1 MGLTATA
8 TASTVSSIASELM
21 LDNNPNSIITDIPLP
36 DNLMLS
42 VSRDKDR
49 DKALINLLNG
59 NRFKNCSS
67 IIVYC
72 IRREEC
78 ERIASFI
85 RTAFQVI
92 KLNKI
97 CFWQYKSKLSF
108 IYLFILI
115 SHNIQMV
122 NVVNCH
128 ELLSHIM
135 LD

>member
-1 MGLTATA
+1 LGLTATA
-8 TASTVSSIASELM
+8 TASTVTSIASELM
-21 LDNNPNSIITDIPLP
+21 LDNPNSIITDKPLP

-92 KLNKI
+92 KLN
-97 CFWQYKSKLSF
+97 
-108 IYLFILI
+108 
-115 SHNIQMV
+115 
-122 NVVNCH
+122 
-128 ELLSHIM
+128 
-135 LD
+135 

>member
-1 MGLTATA
+1 LGLTATA

>member
-1 MGLTATA
+1 LGLTATA
-8 TASTVSSIASELM
+8 TISTVSSIASELM
-21 LDNNPNSIITDIPLP
+21 LDDDPNSIIKDTPLP

-59 NRFKNCSS
+59 DRFKHCSS

-85 RTAFQVI
+85 RTTFQVI
-92 KLNKI
+92 
-97 CFWQYKSKLSF
+97 FY
-108 IYLFILI
+108 IYIYNFLLFI
-115 SHNIQMV
+115 
-122 NVVNCH
+122 
-128 ELLSHIM
+128 
-135 LD
+135 

>member
-8 TASTVSSIASELM
+8 TISTVSSIASELM
-21 LDNNPNSIITDIPLP
+21 LDDDPNSIIKDTPLP

-49 DKALINLLNG
+49 DKALIDLLNG

-85 RTAFQVI
+85 RTTFQVI
-92 KLNKI
+92 
-97 CFWQYKSKLSF
+97 FF
-108 IYLFILI
+108 IYIY
-115 SHNIQMV
+115 
-122 NVVNCH
+122 NC
-128 ELLSHIM
+128 LMTI
-135 LD
+135 

>member
-1 MGLTATA
+1 MLRDKFGVKTFLGLTATA
-8 TASTVSSIASELM
+8 TVSTVSSIASELM
-21 LDNNPNSIITDIPLP
+21 LNNDANSIIKDTPLP

-49 DKALINLLNG
+49 DQALINLLNG
-59 NRFKNCSS
+59 NRFKNCTS

-92 KLNKI
+92 
-97 CFWQYKSKLSF
+97 
-108 IYLFILI
+108 
-115 SHNIQMV
+115 
-122 NVVNCH
+122 
-128 ELLSHIM
+128 
-135 LD
+135 

>member
-1 MGLTATA
+1 
-8 TASTVSSIASELM
+8 M
-21 LDNNPNSIITDIPLP
+21 LADDPNTIIKDTPLP

-49 DKALINLLNG
+49 NGALINLLNG

-78 ERIASFI
+78 ERIASII

-92 KLNKI
+92 
-97 CFWQYKSKLSF
+97 
-108 IYLFILI
+108 
-115 SHNIQMV
+115 
-122 NVVNCH
+122 
-128 ELLSHIM
+128 
-135 LD
+135 

>member
-1 MGLTATA
+1 MYIFKFKVLRDKFGVQTFLGLTATA
-8 TASTVSSIASELM
+8 TISTVSSIANELM
-21 LDNNPNSIITDIPLP
+21 LEDDPNSIIKDIPLP

-49 DKALINLLNG
+49 DKALISLLNG
-59 NRFKNCSS
+59 SRFKNCNS

-92 KLNKI
+92 KYIK
-97 CFWQYKSKLSF
+97 
-108 IYLFILI
+108 YLLK
-115 SHNIQMV
+115 
-122 NVVNCH
+122 
-128 ELLSHIM
+128 
-135 LD
+135 